1 MPESTIA
8 DRIAEADR
16 RIESMSL
23 LCEMLFGHV
32 KHQRRELHE
41 LQSALA
47 SVGKPEE
54 QRHAVPSD
62 ISPDMLAG

>member
-1 MPESTIA
+1 MSESAIA
-8 DRIAEADR
+8 DRIDAANR
-16 RIESMSL
+16 RNESMSL

-32 KHQRRELHE
+32 QHQRRELAE
-41 LQSALA
+41 IKSALA
-47 SVGKPEE
+47 SAGKPEE